1 MPPPPISN
9 KPLVVRLKVT
19 TAGMSQVGKSCLI
32 KYYCE
37 GRFVKKYLPTIG
49 VDYGVRALDL
59 EGCTVRINF
68 FDLSGLDEYQD
79 IRKEFYSDTQGLL
92 LIFDMSNR
100 DSFTAL
106 EKYYGEFIKSS
117 TGAGAG
123 AGSVSIYVIGT
134 KADLPAAVSV
144 DEATTYASRL
154 KGVFFKVSSCTG
166 DGVAP
171 ALNTIFKQ
179 LFSKAKA

>member
-1 MPPPPISN
+1 
-9 KPLVVRLKVT
+9 
-19 TAGMSQVGKSCLI
+19 
-32 KYYCE
+32 
-37 GRFVKKYLPTIG
+37 
-49 VDYGVRALDL
+49 
-59 EGCTVRINF
+59 
-68 FDLSGLDEYQD
+68 
-79 IRKEFYSDTQGLL
+79 
-92 LIFDMSNR
+92 MSNR

-154 KGVFFKVSSCTG
+154 KGSSLRLA
-166 DGVAP
+166 VVP
-171 ALNTIFKQ
+171 VME
-179 LFSKAKA
+179 

>member
-9 KPLVVRLKVT
+9 KPPVIRLKVT

-106 EKYYGEFIKSS
+106 EKYYGEFVKSS
-117 TGAGAG
+117 MGVGAGT
-123 AGSVSIYVIGT
+123 VSIYVIGT
-134 KADLPAAVSV
+134 KADLPVAVSV
-144 DEATTYASRL
+144 DEATAYASRL
-154 KGVFFKVSSCTG
+154 KAAFFKVSSCTG
-166 DGVAP
+166 DGVAS

-179 LFSKAKA
+179 LFSKARA